1 MPKSNQLDFR
11 LKAWISASR
20 PRTLFLAFSVALC
33 GNAIAFSTGNF
44 NILVFILTSLLT
56 LALQLL
62 SNLSNDLG
70 DFEHGTDITGNRIG
84 PQRALQSKAI
94 TAKAMKRAIYFCSLL
109 CAVIGISLLY
119 HSLQF
124 INIPYIIVLTGVGI
138 ACIFAAI
145 KYTSGKNPYGY
156 KGWGDFFSFLFFGP
170 VAIIG
175 TYFLHTGNIDF
186 IPVLPSIS
194 LGLLTASVLNINNIR
209 DIENDEE
216 SGKITIPV
224 RIGLQNAKH
233 YHSLLNFAA
242 FFCLVIYNILYANYY
257 YQTIYMVVFLFFFGI
272 NYKIYKTSEKKD
284 LDPYLK
290 QTALTTF
297 LLSLLFSI
305 CINL

>member
-109 CAVIGISLLY
+109 CAVIGIFLLY
-119 HSLQF
+119 YSLQF

-194 LGLLTASVLNINNIR
+194 LGLLTTSVLNINNIR
-209 DIENDEE
+209 DIENDVKGAQYFKPNI
-216 SGKITIPV
+216 SKI
-224 RIGLQNAKH
+224 LQ
-233 YHSLLNFAA
+233 
-242 FFCLVIYNILYANYY
+242 
-257 YQTIYMVVFLFFFGI
+257 
-272 NYKIYKTSEKKD
+272 EK
-284 LDPYLK
+284 
-290 QTALTTF
+290 
-297 LLSLLFSI
+297 S
-305 CINL
+305 